1 VAGVQLVNAATPVE
15 GSHIGKYQI
24 VRRLSEDESAEVF
37 LARDP
42 FIDREVALKLTP
54 AEGQNDP
61 DFSAAQRRRFFA
73 EAHIAGA
80 LRHPNISTIFD
91 AGIDQDRCYIAME
104 HVPGG
109 RVLDD
114 YATSGHLLPL
124 DVATRILSQI
134 AIALDF
140 AHRQGA
146 VHRQLTGAHVLLG
159 ENLQV
164 KITNFGVARSPSAVI
179 ETPQENQA
187 ASDFGLA
194 QQCDMLALG
203 VLAYR
208 LFTGQIPFPSAP
220 DATTFPTRPPRLSEM
235 RSDAPEILQRI
246 MDKAFARNPAQR
258 YKTGVD
264 FAGDLEL
271 VFDFLDQQTRWIS
284 PQEKL
289 GKVSHLDFFKGF
301 PEADLWELIHAGDW
315 VEVDA
320 GQTILTE
327 EADDLCLYVIVE
339 GTVEVEKKQR
349 KIVRLLAG
357 DCFGEMGLMEGRRRG
372 TRINAESPVTLLSIG
387 NAVIERLPASTQN
400 RFQRNFLL
408 ALINRLES
416 VSDTLAMDESRHE

>member
-1 VAGVQLVNAATPVE
+1 MTGVQLVNAVTPVE
-15 GSHIGKYQI
+15 GSRIGKYQI
-24 VRRLSEDESAEVF
+24 VRRLSENASAEVF

-54 AEGQNDP
+54 AEGRDDP
-61 DFSAAQRRRFFA
+61 DFSATQRRRFFA
-73 EAHIAGA
+73 EAQIAGA
-80 LRHPNISTIFD
+80 LRHPNITTIFD

-114 YATSGHLLPL
+114 FAGSGHLLPL
-124 DVATRILSQI
+124 DIATRILSQI

-146 VHRQLTGAHVLLG
+146 VHRQLTGTNVLLG

-164 KITNFGVARSPSAVI
+164 KITNFGVALSPAAGI
-179 ETPQENQA
+179 ETPQEEQV
-187 ASDFGLA
+187 ASEFGLA
-194 QQCDMLALG
+194 QQSDMLALG

-258 YKTGVD
+258 YKTGGD

-271 VFDFLDQQTRWIS
+271 VFDFLDDQTRWIS

-289 GKVSHLDFFKGF
+289 GKVSHLNFFRGF

-315 VEVDA
+315 LEVDA

-327 EADDLCLYVIVE
+327 ENDDLCLYVIVE

-349 KIVRLLAG
+349 KIVRLLTG
-357 DCFGEMGLMEGRRRG
+357 DCFGEMGLMEGRKRG
-372 TRINAESPVTLLSIG
+372 TRINAESPVTVLRIG

-416 VSDTLAMDESRHE
+416 VSDTLVMDENRHE

>member
-1 VAGVQLVNAATPVE
+1 MVNAITPVE
-15 GSHIGKYQI
+15 GSRIGKYQI
-24 VRRLSEDESAEVF
+24 VRLLSEDQLAEVF

-54 AEGQNDP
+54 AEGQDDP
-61 DFSAAQRRRFFA
+61 EFSAAQRRRFFA
-73 EAHIAGA
+73 EAQIAGA
-80 LRHPNISTIFD
+80 LRHPNITTIYD

-109 RVLDD
+109 RALDD
-114 YATSGHLLPL
+114 YTGPGHLLPL
-124 DVATRILSQI
+124 GVVTRVLSQI

-146 VHRQLTGAHVLLG
+146 VHRQLTGANVLLG

-164 KITNFGVARSPSAVI
+164 KITNFGVARSPNEAT
-179 ETPQENQA
+179 ETHQEDLT
-187 ASDFGLA
+187 ASDFSLA
-194 QQCDMLALG
+194 QQSDMFALG

-208 LFTGQIPFPSAP
+208 LITGQIPFPSAP
-220 DATTFPTRPPRLSEM
+220 DAMTSLTRTPRLSEM

-271 VFDFLDQQTRWIS
+271 VFDFLDEQTRWIS
-284 PQEKL
+284 SQEKL

-339 GTVEVEKKQR
+339 GTVQVEKRQR
-349 KIVRLLAG
+349 QIVRLFAG
-357 DCFGEMGLMEGRRRG
+357 DCFGEMGLMEGRKRG
-372 TRINAESPVTLLSIG
+372 ARINAESQVTVLRIG

-416 VSDTLAMDESRHE
+416 VSDTLVMDENRHE

>member
-15 GSHIGKYQI
+15 GSRIGKYQI

-73 EAHIAGA
+73 EAQIAGA
-80 LRHPNISTIFD
+80 LRHPNITTIFD

-124 DVATRILSQI
+124 DVATRTLSQI

-146 VHRQLTGAHVLLG
+146 VHRQLTGANVLLG

-164 KITNFGVARSPSAVI
+164 KITNFGVAGA
-179 ETPQENQA
+179 PQESNGAPQEHHT

-194 QQCDMLALG
+194 QQSDMLALG
-203 VLAYR
+203 MLAYR
-208 LFTGQIPFPSAP
+208 LFTGRIPFPTAP
-220 DATTFPTRPPRLSEM
+220 DATTFLTRTPRLSEM
-235 RSDAPEILQRI
+235 RSDAPDILQRI

-258 YKTGVD
+258 YKTGAD

-271 VFDFLDQQTRWIS
+271 VFDFLDEQTRWIS

-289 GKVSHLDFFKGF
+289 GKVSNLDFFKGF

-339 GTVEVEKKQR
+339 GTVQVEKRQR
-349 KIVRLLAG
+349 QIVRLLAG
-357 DCFGEMGLMEGRRRG
+357 DCFGEMGLMEGRKRG
-372 TRINAESPVTLLSIG
+372 TRINAESAVTALRIG

-416 VSDTLAMDESRHE
+416 VSDTLAMDENRHE

>member
-1 VAGVQLVNAATPVE
+1 MVNAATPVE